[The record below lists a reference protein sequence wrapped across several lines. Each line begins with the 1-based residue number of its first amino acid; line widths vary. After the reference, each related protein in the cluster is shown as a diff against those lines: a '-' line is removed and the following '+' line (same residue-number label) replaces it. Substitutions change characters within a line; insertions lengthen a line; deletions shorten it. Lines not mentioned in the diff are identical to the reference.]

1 MAIGGVIL
9 VGMVLC
15 GPLLC
20 AASQAVNDWFDRH
33 VDAVNEP
40 GRPIPSGRMP
50 GHWGLGV
57 AILWTLLALLCA
69 AALGTLGVLRGGPG
83 AAARLGLQ
91 RAAGA
96 AQAERLVGKPG
107 VRGVLRRIRLG
118 HGRRDHGRRNHAV
131 RRGSSRSRRSTAS
144 ARTAS

>member
-1 MAIGGVIL
+1 MGVL
-9 VGMVLC
+9 LC

-50 GHWGLGV
+50 GYWGLGV

-69 AALGTLGVLRGGPG
+69 AALGTWVFC
-83 AAARLGLQ
+83 AAALGLLLAWAYSAPPVQ
-91 RAAGA
+91 

-107 VRGVLRRIRLG
+107 VRGVLRGIRVG
-118 HGRRDHGRRNHAV
+118 HGRGDHGRGNHAV
-131 RRGSSRSRRSTAS
+131 RRGPSPSRRCTAS